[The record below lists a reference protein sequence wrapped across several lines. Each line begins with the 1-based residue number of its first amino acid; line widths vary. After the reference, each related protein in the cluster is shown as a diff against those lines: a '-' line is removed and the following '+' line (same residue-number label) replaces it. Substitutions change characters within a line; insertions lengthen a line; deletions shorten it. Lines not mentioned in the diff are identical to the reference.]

1 MNHRLGSLLESFLGH
16 VSHSRGQVLSLL
28 ADHGVTA
35 DQGILL
41 RYVREQPGEPLSS
54 LAERMGLSLP
64 SVSQMAE
71 RLVKLGYVT
80 RREDP
85 EDRRCKLLQ
94 VTPKASRFL
103 TAFKKVR
110 AEELA
115 LGSARLTAPTQQ
127 RLVSALEAALAELE
141 GEPS

>member
-1 MNHRLGSLLESFLGH
+1 MNQRLGSLLESFLGH

-28 ADHGVTA
+28 SEHGVTA

-41 RYVREQPGEPLSS
+41 RHVREQPGEPLSS

-85 EDRRCKLLQ
+85 EDRRRKSLQ
-94 VTPKASRFL
+94 VTAKASRFL

-115 LGSARLTAPTQQ
+115 LGSSRLTAPTQQ